1 MAYTPPR
8 ARSVA
13 ALIILTTIFAGCTAA
28 RTQPPAPAP
37 LPTAPPVLTVTTPVA
52 DPGRG
57 VVIATGVQDEP
68 VDVAVDGGA
77 DGISVTYRQIT
88 LSPGASTGRHC
99 HHGQVIGVVDR
110 GELAHH
116 ADFHPG
122 GVRVYRA
129 GDSIIEPAGLVHEAR
144 NDGPTDVVLTVN
156 YVTTHGT
163 PLIETDLT
171 QCEP

>member
-1 MAYTPPR
+1 MAYTPV
-8 ARSVA
+8 RSIS
-13 ALIILTTIFAGCTAA
+13 ALAILTTVFAGCSTA
-28 RTQPPAPAP
+28 RTQPPVPAP

-68 VDVAVDGGA
+68 VHVSVDGGA
-77 DGISVTYRQIT
+77 EGISVTYRQIT
-88 LSPGASTGRHC
+88 LQPGVSTGRHC

-110 GELAHH
+110 GELTHH

-129 GDSIIEPAGLVHEAR
+129 GDSIVEPAGLPHEAR
-144 NDGPTDVVLTVN
+144 NDGPTDVVLTVT
-156 YVTTHGT
+156 YLTTRGT

-171 QCEP
+171 QCKP